1 MSHLKRVEGW
11 RDDVAAKIARVGPE
25 TEYGRELT
33 QTLAMYERLLS
44 QMREAREPKQR
55 SFPKEERQPGDESEN
70 D

>member
-1 MSHLKRVEGW
+1 VSHIRRVESW

-25 TEYGRELT
+25 TEYGRELA

-55 SFPKEERQPGDESEN
+55 SFPREPGDET
-70 D
+70 